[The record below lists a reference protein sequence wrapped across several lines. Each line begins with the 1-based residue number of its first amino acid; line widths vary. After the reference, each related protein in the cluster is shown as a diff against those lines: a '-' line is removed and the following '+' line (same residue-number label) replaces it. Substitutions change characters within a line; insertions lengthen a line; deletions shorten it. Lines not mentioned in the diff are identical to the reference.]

1 MAFLSSIFFLP
12 SSRLESCDAIAFHIV
27 HCKLFCCTFLF
38 VVVQLHW
45 YAPSDAMLAEC
56 ECGKSVCF
64 WRLVK
69 LLSSLARFQR
79 VCVCVSVCR
88 MEVDMSVVHD
98 SEWWRT
104 LSHCFISDFINTHTH
119 ESSLLVCWF
128 VQLSVSGLFNF
139 HEIWR
144 NNTGSLAR
152 DKKKTAAATIIKT
165 VILSVNSSR
174 HGGTCTVC
182 WKAIYKQ
189 RHFSFTQ
196 VKWEKQLTEIVM
208 RLLSPLRANPS
219 SNSNGFE
226 THKLFSKFYCDD
238 WE

>member
-119 ESSLLVCWF
+119 TRVRCLFVGLFSCQCLVCLTFMKYGETIPVRWP
-128 VQLSVSGLFNF
+128 
-139 HEIWR
+139 ETR
-144 NNTGSLAR
+144 
-152 DKKKTAAATIIKT
+152 KKQQ
-165 VILSVNSSR
+165 
-174 HGGTCTVC
+174 
-182 WKAIYKQ
+182 Q
-189 RHFSFTQ
+189 R
-196 VKWEKQLTEIVM
+196 
-208 RLLSPLRANPS
+208 R
-219 SNSNGFE
+219 
-226 THKLFSKFYCDD
+226 
-238 WE
+238 